1 MIPHLTVEPISEN
14 KIRVVLST
22 GIAIEISDGA
32 MIGGEIFVSET
43 KDGLRLG
50 KFKRIIVVPKGSN
63 FDGSGVFT
71 VEMRAGCGY

>member
-22 GIAIEISDGA
+22 GVAIEISDGA

-43 KDGLRLG
+43 VDGLRLG
-50 KFKRIIVVPKGSN
+50 KFKRIIIVPKGSN
-63 FDGSGVFT
+63 FGGSGAFA
-71 VEMRAGCGY
+71 VEMKSGCGY